1 MKAKKKNN
9 RARKISIFLV
19 SMLVIIGIGCVVIY
33 KYSDNLK
40 MQAVLNRSE
49 YKASDLDKQYGS
61 INQNKFHKNK
71 SAYIIYSPKTE
82 NEQFNQT
89 ITSLT
94 DSIIADFDSKAPGED
109 VDVLFVD
116 YGIKTTDSKYLNL
129 NFIVNMQFGEQKET
143 VQKHYCLNGVS
154 GELLSL
160 QDVCRG
166 EFAQKLKLFV
176 KRDLELEDDVEI
188 AGDYTSFA
196 LDSENLSLYWAG
208 DQVVTVPLKYI
219 PELIDYP
226 KIDYNKPMIAL
237 TFDDGPNKT
246 QTNRLLDCLEQ
257 YDARV
262 TFFLLGSNISGKED
276 TVLRAHL
283 LGNEIASH
291 TYNHKMLTK
300 LSPENLRYEID
311 ETDKLI
317 EDIIGIKPTLL
328 RPPYGSKNQAVYDAA
343 ARPIIIWSID
353 TEDWKT
359 KSASATV
366 QSVMSHAADGEIS
379 LMHDIHSFSVDA
391 AIEMIPQLIDEGYQL
406 VTVSE
411 LAYYKGIELEN
422 KPYYRIK

>member
-1 MKAKKKNN
+1 MRVKKKN

-33 KYSDNLK
+33 KFSDNLK

-49 YKASDLDKQYGS
+49 YSASDLDKQYGS
-61 INQNKFHKNK
+61 INQNKYYQGK

-89 ITSLT
+89 ITSIT
-94 DSIIADFDSKAPGED
+94 DSIIADFDSKAPHQD

-129 NFIVNMQFGEQKET
+129 DFIINMQFGDQKET
-143 VQKHYCLNGVS
+143 KQQHYCLNGVS
-154 GELLSL
+154 GELLTL
-160 QDVCRG
+160 KDVCR
-166 EFAQKLKLFV
+166 ADYTQKLKLFA
-176 KRDLELEDDVEI
+176 KRDLELEDDIEI
-188 AGDYTSFA
+188 ADDYNSFA
-196 LDSENLSLYWAG
+196 LDSENLTIYFS
-208 DQVVTVPLKYI
+208 DEQVVTVPLKYI

-237 TFDDGPNKT
+237 TFDDGPNKK
-246 QTNRLLDCLEQ
+246 QTTRLLDCLEK

-276 TVLRAHL
+276 IVLRAHL

-300 LSPENLRYEID
+300 LSPENLKYEI
-311 ETDKLI
+311 EQTDKEI
-317 EDIIGIKPTLL
+317 EDIIGTKPKLI
-328 RPPYGSKNQAVYDAA
+328 RPPYGSKNQDVYDAA
-343 ARPIIIWSID
+343 GRPIVLWSID

-359 KSASATV
+359 RSASATV
-366 QSVMSHAADGEIS
+366 QSVMDNAADGEIS

-391 AIEMIPQLIDEGYQL
+391 AIELIPKLIDEGYQL

-422 KPYYRIK
+422 KAYYRIK